1 MEQEF
6 RTYLTTLFKVPVVD
20 RSKSLTGYGMD
31 SFMSIEISEWC
42 QTRLKVPVTQLDLL
56 LGITID
62 EILTN
67 CNNPNFRYKVRA
79 VKGVEGVK
87 PVETG
92 STPPPPPADSGLI
105 RYATVAVG
113 AWLVYYLFN

>member
-6 RTYLTTLFKVPVVD
+6 LTYLATLFIVPVVD
-20 RSKSLTGYGMD
+20 RSKSLTVYGMD

-62 EILTN
+62 EILAN
-67 CNNPNFRYKVRA
+67 GNNPDFKFRHKVCA
-79 VKGVEGVK
+79 VKG
-87 PVETG
+87 VETG
-92 STPPPPPADSGLI
+92 STPPSPADSGLI

-113 AWLVYYLFN
+113 AWLVYYLCN